1 MSNVIIKQSKQK
13 KDDEY
18 YTRYEDIE
26 KQIELYKNELKNK
39 IVYMNCDNPS
49 FSNFW
54 KYFHINFS
62 KLQLKKIVATF
73 LNNTSFK
80 AEYSGGNDN
89 NINEYNKTDL
99 KWDGDFRSNECI
111 EILNKCDIVITNPPF
126 SLNREF
132 ISILNK

>member
-1 MSNVIIKQSKQK
+1 MSNVIIKQSKQR

-39 IVYMNCDNPS
+39 IIYMNCDNPN

-54 KYFHINFS
+54 KYFHVNFS
-62 KLQLKKIVATF
+62 RLQLKKIVATF
-73 LNNTSFK
+73 YDNNSFK
-80 AEYSGGNDN
+80 AEYSGSNDN

-99 KWDGDFRSNECI
+99 K
-111 EILNKCDIVITNPPF
+111 
-126 SLNREF
+126 
-132 ISILNK
+132 